1 MNILVVSQ
9 EKNIGAV
16 MRAYLQGAGNRVS
29 IVETLSEANRL
40 LEESSFEA
48 MFVDE
53 NARGETTFSLLRE
66 IHKTYPLLP
75 IIWLGDFAEDVQLK
89 DLGIARVIEKPFA
102 LPELQI
108 VLRELDHNKAYPM
121 QQQIA
126 HGTNHPR
133 GGSA

>member
-1 MNILVVSQ
+1 VRICKAQ
-9 EKNIGAV
+9 AI
-16 MRAYLQGAGNRVS
+16 
-29 IVETLSEANRL
+29 RL
-40 LEESSFEA
+40 LEEISFEA